1 MKGLTY
7 MENHE
12 SSQNS
17 RGKKLFLVTGATGDT
32 GRPTVKLL
40 QEKGYRVRAL
50 ARKEDQRA
58 QDLRDL
64 GAEVVVGDMLNL
76 NDMRKALK
84 GVTGG
89 YFVFPLADGLVEA
102 SVVFAQAAKEE
113 KLELIV
119 NMSQKQSR
127 PFAHS
132 PATTKHWLTEQVF
145 TWSGVPTVHL
155 RVTFFA
161 EWLLYI
167 AHLIR
172 QGRYVT
178 PFDADSRF
186 APIPA
191 SDIARVIVGTLEH
204 PEKHAGAAY
213 QLHGPVEYSHQ
224 QIADVLSK
232 TLNKPILF
240 EQVPVPEFLKLLG
253 MEADKAKQAHFE
265 AVRIDQQEGLLAGTD
280 STGTEIIGQPLLTLQ
295 DFILANKGVLS

>member
-1 MKGLTY
+1 M
-7 MENHE
+7 
-12 SSQNS
+12 
-17 RGKKLFLVTGATGDT
+17 
-32 GRPTVKLL
+32 
-40 QEKGYRVRAL
+40 
-50 ARKEDQRA
+50 ARREDQRA
-58 QDLRDL
+58 QDLREL
-64 GAEVVVGDMLNL
+64 GAEVVIGDMLNL
-76 NDMRKALK
+76 TDIRKAIR
-84 GVTGG
+84 GATGA
-89 YFVFPLADGLVEA
+89 YFVFPLADGLIEA

-127 PFAHS
+127 PAAHS

-178 PFDADSRF
+178 PFDAESRF

-191 SDIARVIVGTLEH
+191 SDIARVIAGTFEH
-204 PEKHAGAAY
+204 PEKHAGATY

-224 QIADVLSK
+224 EIAGALSK
-232 TLNKPILF
+232 TLSKPILF
-240 EQVPVPEFLKLLG
+240 EQVTVPEFLKLLG
-253 MEADKAKQAHFE
+253 MEGDKAKQAHFE

-280 STGTEIIGQPLLTLQ
+280 STGTEIIGQPLMTLEE
-295 DFILANKGVLS
+295 FILVNRSALS

>member
-1 MKGLTY
+1 MD
-7 MENHE
+7 NHE
-12 SSQNS
+12 PSQNS
-17 RGKKLFLVTGATGDT
+17 RNKKLFLVTGATGDT

-40 QEKGYRVRAL
+40 RENGYSVRAL
-50 ARKEDQRA
+50 ARSEDQRA

-64 GAEVVVGDMLNL
+64 GAEVVIGDMLNL

-84 GVTGG
+84 GATGA

-127 PFAHS
+127 PVAHS

-172 QGRYVT
+172 QGRYAT
-178 PFDADSRF
+178 PFDAESRF

-213 QLHGPVEYSHQ
+213 QIHGPVEYSHQ
-224 QIADVLSK
+224 EIADVLSK
-232 TLNKPILF
+232 TLNKPIHF
-240 EQVPVPEFLKLLG
+240 EQVTVAEFLKLLG
-253 MEADKAKQAHFE
+253 MEGDKAKQAHFE

-280 STGTEIIGQPLLTLQ
+280 STGTEIIGHPLMTLEE
-295 DFILANKGVLS
+295 FILAKRSALS

>member
-1 MKGLTY
+1 
-7 MENHE
+7 MENRE
-12 SSQNS
+12 PSENS
-17 RGKKLFLVTGATGDT
+17 RDKKLFLVTGATGDT

-40 QEKGYRVRAL
+40 REKGYRVRAV
-50 ARKEDQRA
+50 ARREDQRA

-64 GAEVVVGDMLNL
+64 GAEVVIGDILNI
-76 NDMRKALK
+76 NDMRKAIK
-84 GVTGG
+84 GVTGA

-102 SVVFAQAAKEE
+102 SVIFAQAAKEE
-113 KLELIV
+113 RLELIV

-145 TWSGVPTVHL
+145 NWSGVPTTHL

-172 QGRYVT
+172 QGRYVV
-178 PFDADSRF
+178 PFDAESRF

-191 SDIARVIVGTLEH
+191 SDIARVIVGTLEN
-204 PEKHAGAAY
+204 PKKYAGATY

-224 QIADVLSK
+224 EIAGVLSK

-240 EQVPVPEFLKLLG
+240 EQVTVPEFLKLLG
-253 MEADKAKQAHFE
+253 MEGDKAKQAHFE

-280 STGTEIIGQPLLTLQ
+280 SMGTEIIGQPLMTLEE
-295 DFILANKGVLS
+295 FIQANRSALS

>member
-1 MKGLTY
+1 
-7 MENHE
+7 METNE
-12 SSQNS
+12 SPQKA
-17 RGKKLFLVTGATGDT
+17 RDRRLFLVTGATGDT
-32 GRPTVKLL
+32 GRPTVRLL
-40 QEKGYRVRAL
+40 REKGYRVRAL
-50 ARKEDQRA
+50 ARREDQRA
-58 QDLRDL
+58 QELREL
-64 GAEVVVGDMLNL
+64 GAEVVIGDMLNL
-76 NDMRKALK
+76 NDMRKAVK
-84 GVTGG
+84 GAAGA

-102 SVVFAQAAKEE
+102 SVIFAQAAKEE
-113 KLELIV
+113 KLDLIV

-127 PFAHS
+127 PVAHS

-172 QGRYVT
+172 QGRYAT
-178 PFDADSRF
+178 PFDAESRF

-191 SDIARVIVGTLEH
+191 SDIARVIVGILEH

-213 QLHGPVEYSHQ
+213 QLHGPVEYSHRE
-224 QIADVLSK
+224 IASVLSK
-232 TLNKPILF
+232 TLNKPVHF

-253 MEADKAKQAHFE
+253 MEGDKAKQAHFE

-280 STGTEIIGQPLLTLQ
+280 RTGTEIIGQPHMTLEE
-295 DFILANKGVLS
+295 FILANRNALS

>member
-1 MKGLTY
+1 MK
-7 MENHE
+7 NHE
-12 SSQNS
+12 PPQNS
-17 RGKKLFLVTGATGDT
+17 TNERFFLVTGATGDT
-32 GRPTVKLL
+32 GRPTVKRLR
-40 QEKGYRVRAL
+40 EKGYRVRAL
-50 ARKEDQRA
+50 ARREDQRA
-58 QDLRDL
+58 QDLREL
-64 GAEVVVGDMLNL
+64 GAEVVIGDMLNL
-76 NDMRKALK
+76 NDMRKAIK
-84 GVTGG
+84 GVTGA

-102 SVVFAQAAKEE
+102 SVAFAQAAKEE
-113 KLELIV
+113 KLDLIV

-172 QGRYVT
+172 QGRYAT
-178 PFDADSRF
+178 PFDAKSRF

-191 SDIARVIVGTLEH
+191 SDIARVIVGVLEH
-204 PEKHAGAAY
+204 PEKHVGATY

-224 QIADVLSK
+224 EIAGVLSQ
-232 TLNKPILF
+232 TLNKRINF
-240 EQVPVPEFLKLLG
+240 EHVTVPAFLKLLG
-253 MEADKAKQAHFE
+253 MEGDNAKRAHFE

-280 STGTEIIGQPLLTLQ
+280 STGAEIIGHPLMTLEE
-295 DFILANKGVLS
+295 FILTNKRVLS

>member
-1 MKGLTY
+1 

-12 SSQNS
+12 PSQNS
-17 RGKKLFLVTGATGDT
+17 QDKELFLVSGATGDT

-40 QEKGYRVRAL
+40 REKGYRVRAL
-50 ARKEDQRA
+50 ARREDKRA
-58 QDLRDL
+58 QNLRDL
-64 GAEVVVGDMLNL
+64 GAEVVIGDMLNL
-76 NDMRKALK
+76 NDMRKTMK
-84 GVTGG
+84 GVTGA

-113 KLELIV
+113 KLKLIV

-132 PATTKHWLTEQVF
+132 PATTKHWLAEQVF

-161 EWLLYI
+161 EWLLYT

-178 PFDADSRF
+178 PFDAESRF

-191 SDIARVIVGTLEH
+191 SDIARVIVGTMEH

-213 QLHGPVEYSHQ
+213 QIHGPVEHSHQ
-224 QIADVLSK
+224 EIADVLSK
-232 TLNKPILF
+232 TLNKPIHF
-240 EQVPVPEFLKLLG
+240 EQVTVPEFLKLLG

-265 AVRIDQQEGLLAGTD
+265 AVRTDQQEGLLAGTG
-280 STGTEIIGQPLLTLQ
+280 STGTEITGQPLTTLRE
-295 DFILANKGVLS
+295 FILANKSALN

>member
-1 MKGLTY
+1 MD
-7 MENHE
+7 NHE
-12 SSQNS
+12 PSQNS
-17 RGKKLFLVTGATGDT
+17 RNKKLFLVTGATGDT

-40 QEKGYRVRAL
+40 RENGYRVRAL
-50 ARKEDQRA
+50 ARREDQRA

-64 GAEVVVGDMLNL
+64 GAEVVIGDMLNL

-84 GVTGG
+84 GVTGA

-127 PFAHS
+127 PVAHS

-172 QGRYVT
+172 QGRYTT
-178 PFDADSRF
+178 PFDAESRF

-213 QLHGPVEYSHQ
+213 QIHGPVEYSHQ
-224 QIADVLSK
+224 EIADVLSK
-232 TLNKPILF
+232 TLNKPIHF
-240 EQVPVPEFLKLLG
+240 EQVTVAEFLKLLG
-253 MEADKAKQAHFE
+253 MEGDKAKQAHFE

-280 STGTEIIGQPLLTLQ
+280 STGIEIIGQPLMTL
-295 DFILANKGVLS
+295 DEFILANRSALS

>member
-1 MKGLTY
+1 MAVRET
-7 MENHE
+7 
-12 SSQNS
+12 SQDGKNS
-17 RGKKLFLVTGATGDT
+17 ALFLVTGATGDT

-40 QEKGYRVRAL
+40 REKGYRVRAL

-58 QDLRDL
+58 RNLRDL
-64 GAEVVVGDMLNL
+64 GVEVVLGDMLNI
-76 NDMRKALK
+76 NEMRIAVK
-84 GVTGG
+84 GVTGA

-102 SVVFAQAAKEE
+102 SATFAQVAKEE
-113 KLELIV
+113 KLDLVV

-132 PATTKHWLTEQVF
+132 PATTRHWLSEQVF
-145 TWSGVPTVHL
+145 NWSGVPTTHL

-172 QGRYVT
+172 KGRYVV

-191 SDIARVIVGTLEH
+191 SDIARVIVGVLEN
-204 PEKHAGAAY
+204 PKKHAGATYA
-213 QLHGPVEYSHQ
+213 LHGPVEYSHQ
-224 QIADVLSK
+224 EIAGILSMTLAK
-232 TLNKPILF
+232 TVLF
-240 EQVPVPEFLKLLG
+240 EQVTVPEFLRLLG
-253 MEADKAKQAHFE
+253 MEGDKAKQAHFE

-280 STGTEIIGQPLLTLQ
+280 STGTEIIGQPLTTLAE
-295 DFILANKGVLS
+295 FILANRSALS

>member
-1 MKGLTY
+1 

-12 SSQNS
+12 PSENS
-17 RGKKLFLVTGATGDT
+17 RDKKLFLVTGATGDT

-40 QEKGYRVRAL
+40 REKGYRVRAV
-50 ARKEDQRA
+50 ARREDQRA

-64 GAEVVVGDMLNL
+64 GAEVVIGDILNI
-76 NDMRKALK
+76 NDMRKAIK
-84 GVTGG
+84 GVTGA

-102 SVVFAQAAKEE
+102 SVIFAQAAKEE
-113 KLELIV
+113 RLELIV

-172 QGRYVT
+172 QGRYAM
-178 PFDADSRF
+178 PFDAESRF

-191 SDIARVIVGTLEH
+191 SDIARVIVGILEN

-224 QIADVLSK
+224 EIAGVLSK

-240 EQVPVPEFLKLLG
+240 EQVTVPEFLKLLG
-253 MEADKAKQAHFE
+253 MEGDKEKQAHFE

-280 STGTEIIGQPLLTLQ
+280 STGTEIIGQPLMTLEE
-295 DFILANKGVLS
+295 FILANRSVLS

>member
-1 MKGLTY
+1 
-7 MENHE
+7 
-12 SSQNS
+12 
-17 RGKKLFLVTGATGDT
+17 
-32 GRPTVKLL
+32 
-40 QEKGYRVRAL
+40 L

-58 QDLRDL
+58 QNLRDL
-64 GAEVVVGDMLNL
+64 GAEVMVGDMLNL
-76 NDMRKALK
+76 NDMRRALK
-84 GVTGG
+84 GVTGA

-161 EWLLYI
+161 EWLLYT

-191 SDIARVIVGTLEH
+191 SDIARVIVGTLEQ

-265 AVRIDQQEGLLAGTD
+265 AVRIDQQEGLLAKTD
-280 STGTEIIGQPLLTLQ
+280 TTGTKIIGQPLMTLEE
-295 DFILANKGVLS
+295 FILANKGILS

>member
-1 MKGLTY
+1 
-7 MENHE
+7 MENHAP
-12 SSQNS
+12 SQS
-17 RGKKLFLVTGATGDT
+17 TLDKKLFLVTGATGDT

-40 QEKGYRVRAL
+40 REKGYWVRAL
-50 ARKEDQRA
+50 ARREDQRA
-58 QDLRDL
+58 QDLREL
-64 GAEVVVGDMLNL
+64 GAEVVIGDMLNL
-76 NDMRKALK
+76 NDMRKAIK
-84 GVTGG
+84 GATDA

-113 KLELIV
+113 KLDLIV

-127 PFAHS
+127 PVAHS

-145 TWSGVPTVHL
+145 TWSGVPTTHL

-172 QGRYVT
+172 QGRYVV
-178 PFDADSRF
+178 PFDAESRF

-191 SDIARVIVGTLEH
+191 SDIARVIVGTLEN
-204 PEKHAGAAY
+204 PKKYAGATY

-224 QIADVLSK
+224 EIAGVLSK

-240 EQVPVPEFLKLLG
+240 EQATVPEFLKLLG
-253 MEADKAKQAHFE
+253 MEGDKAKQAHFE

-280 STGTEIIGQPLLTLQ
+280 SIGTEIIGQPLMTLEG
-295 DFILANKGVLS
+295 FIRANKSALS

>member
-1 MKGLTY
+1 

-12 SSQNS
+12 SSQKIGDG
-17 RGKKLFLVTGATGDT
+17 RLFLVTGATGDT

-40 QEKGYRVRAL
+40 REKGYRVRAL
-50 ARKEDQRA
+50 ARREDQRA
-58 QDLRDL
+58 QDLREL
-64 GAEVVVGDMLNL
+64 GAEVVIGDMLNF
-76 NDMRKALK
+76 NDMRKVIK
-84 GVTGG
+84 GVTGA

-102 SVVFAQAAKEE
+102 SVIFAQVAKEE

-127 PFAHS
+127 PVAHS

-145 TWSGVPTVHL
+145 TWSCVPTVHL

-172 QGRYVT
+172 QGRYVM
-178 PFDADSRF
+178 PFDAESRF

-191 SDIARVIVGTLEH
+191 SDIARVIVGTLER
-204 PEKHAGAAY
+204 PEKHAGATY

-224 QIADVLSK
+224 QIASVLSK
-232 TLNKPILF
+232 TLRRSIHF
-240 EQVPVPEFLKLLG
+240 EQVTVPEFLKLLG
-253 MEADKAKQAHFE
+253 MEGDKTKQAHFE

-280 STGTEIIGQPLLTLQ
+280 STGAEIIAQPLMTLEE
-295 DFILANKGVLS
+295 FILANRSALG

>member
-1 MKGLTY
+1 

-12 SSQNS
+12 PSQNS
-17 RGKKLFLVTGATGDT
+17 RNKKLFLVTGATGDT

-40 QEKGYRVRAL
+40 RENGYSVRAL
-50 ARKEDQRA
+50 ARSEDQRA

-64 GAEVVVGDMLNL
+64 GAEVVIGDMLNL

-84 GVTGG
+84 GVTGA

-127 PFAHS
+127 PVAHS

-172 QGRYVT
+172 QGRYAT
-178 PFDADSRF
+178 PFDAESRF

-213 QLHGPVEYSHQ
+213 QIHGPVEYSHQ
-224 QIADVLSK
+224 EIADVLSK
-232 TLNKPILF
+232 TLNKPIHF
-240 EQVPVPEFLKLLG
+240 EQVTVQEFLKLLG
-253 MEADKAKQAHFE
+253 MEGDKAKQAHFE

-280 STGTEIIGQPLLTLQ
+280 STGIEIIGQPLMTL
-295 DFILANKGVLS
+295 DEFILANRSALS

>member
-1 MKGLTY
+1 MANRET
-7 MENHE
+7 
-12 SSQNS
+12 S
-17 RGKKLFLVTGATGDT
+17 RDNRNNKRFLVTGATGDT

-40 QEKGYRVRAL
+40 REKGYQVRAL
-50 ARKEDQRA
+50 ARREDRRA

-64 GAEVVVGDMLNL
+64 GAEVVLGDML
-76 NDMRKALK
+76 DITEMRKAVK
-84 GVTGG
+84 GATGA

-102 SVVFAQAAKEE
+102 SAIFAQVAKEE
-113 KLELIV
+113 KLDLVV

-132 PATTKHWLTEQVF
+132 PATTRHWLSEQVF
-145 TWSGVPTVHL
+145 NWSGVPTTHL

-172 QGRYVT
+172 QSRYVV

-191 SDIARVIVGTLEH
+191 SDIARVIVGTLEN
-204 PEKHAGAAY
+204 PKKHAGANYA
-213 QLHGPVEYSHQ
+213 LHGPVEYSHRE
-224 QIADVLSK
+224 IAGVLSATLGK
-232 TLNKPILF
+232 TVLF
-240 EQVPVPEFLKLLG
+240 EQVTVPEFLRLLG
-253 MEADKAKQAHFE
+253 MEGDKAKQAHFE

-280 STGTEIIGQPLLTLQ
+280 STGTEIIGQPLTSLAE
-295 DFILANKGVLS
+295 FILANRSALS

>member
-1 MKGLTY
+1 MANKETP
-7 MENHE
+7 
-12 SSQNS
+12 QNS
-17 RGKKLFLVTGATGDT
+17 ADGKLFLVTGATGDT

-40 QEKGYRVRAL
+40 LEKGYRVRAL

-64 GAEVVVGDMLNL
+64 GAEVVIGDMLNI
-76 NDMRKALK
+76 NDVRKAIK
-84 GVTGG
+84 GATGA

-102 SVVFAQAAKEE
+102 SVIFAQAAKEE
-113 KLELIV
+113 KLDLIA

-132 PATTKHWLTEQVF
+132 PATLKHWLSEQVF
-145 TWSGVPTVHL
+145 DWSGVPTVHL

-172 QGRYVT
+172 QGRYVV

-186 APIPA
+186 APMPA
-191 SDIARVIVGTLEH
+191 SDIARVIVGTLEN
-204 PEKHAGAAY
+204 PKKHAGATY

-224 QIADVLSK
+224 EIAGVLSK
-232 TLNKPILF
+232 TLNKTILF
-240 EQVPVPEFLKLLG
+240 EQVTVPEFLKLLG
-253 MEADKAKQAHFE
+253 MEGDKAKQAHFE

-280 STGTEIIGQPLLTLQ
+280 STGTQIIGQPLTTLEE
-295 DFILANKGVLS
+295 FILVNRSALN

>member
-1 MKGLTY
+1 

-12 SSQNS
+12 PSQN
-17 RGKKLFLVTGATGDT
+17 RRDKELFLVTGATGDT

-40 QEKGYRVRAL
+40 REKGYRVRAL

-58 QDLRDL
+58 QELREL
-64 GAEVVVGDMLNL
+64 GAEVVIGDMLNL
-76 NDMRKALK
+76 NDMRKAIK
-84 GVTGG
+84 GATGA

-113 KLELIV
+113 RLELIV

-127 PFAHS
+127 PVAHS

-172 QGRYVT
+172 QGRYTT
-178 PFDADSRF
+178 PFDAESRF
-186 APIPA
+186 APFPA

-204 PEKHAGAAY
+204 PEKHAGATY

-224 QIADVLSK
+224 EIAGLLSK
-232 TLNKPILF
+232 TLDKPIDF
-240 EQVPVPEFLKLLG
+240 EQVTVSEFLRLLG
-253 MEADKAKQAHFE
+253 MEGDKAKQAHFE

-280 STGTEIIGQPLLTLQ
+280 STGTEIIGQPLMTLEE
-295 DFILANKGVLS
+295 FILVTEVP

>member
-1 MKGLTY
+1 
-7 MENHE
+7 MENRE
-12 SSQNS
+12 SSQDS

-32 GRPTVKLL
+32 GRPTVQLL
-40 QEKGYRVRAL
+40 REKGYRVRAL

-58 QDLRDL
+58 QNLRDL
-64 GAEVVVGDMLNL
+64 GAEVMVGDMLNL
-76 NDMRKALK
+76 NDMRRALK
-84 GVTGG
+84 GVTGA

-113 KLELIV
+113 KLELIA

-155 RVTFFA
+155 RVTFFT

-213 QLHGPVEYSHQ
+213 QLHGPIEYSHE

-240 EQVPVPEFLKLLG
+240 EQVSVQEFLKLLG
-253 MEADKAKQAHFE
+253 MEGDKAKQAHFE
-265 AVRIDQQEGLLAGTD
+265 AVRIDQQEGLLTGTD
-280 STGTEIIGQPLLTLQ
+280 STGTEIIGQPLMTLEE
-295 DFILANKGVLS
+295 FIHTNKAALS

>member
-1 MKGLTY
+1 

-12 SSQNS
+12 PSQNS
-17 RGKKLFLVTGATGDT
+17 RNKKLFLVTGATGDT

-40 QEKGYRVRAL
+40 RENGYRVRAL
-50 ARKEDQRA
+50 ARREDQRA

-64 GAEVVVGDMLNL
+64 GAEVVIGDMLNL

-84 GVTGG
+84 GVTGA

-127 PFAHS
+127 PVAHS

-172 QGRYVT
+172 QGRYTT
-178 PFDADSRF
+178 PFDAESRF

-213 QLHGPVEYSHQ
+213 QIHGPVEYSHQ
-224 QIADVLSK
+224 EIADVLSK
-232 TLNKPILF
+232 TLNKPIHF
-240 EQVPVPEFLKLLG
+240 EQVTVAEFLKLLG
-253 MEADKAKQAHFE
+253 MEGDRAKQAHFE

-280 STGTEIIGQPLLTLQ
+280 STGTEIIGQPLMTLEE
-295 DFILANKGVLS
+295 FILAKRSALS